1 MRGVLSNPLQVVGV
15 LMWFAYSL
23 DRSLLGNTN
32 VLVTVKMQAGVK
44 VQISSLKVVFMVTM
58 HPISLNQ

>member
-15 LMWFAYSL
+15 LMWFTYSL
-23 DRSLLGNTN
+23 DRSLLGNTY
-32 VLVTVKMQAGVK
+32 VLVTVKMQARMK

-58 HPISLNQ
+58 HPISMI